1 MSKARVFTVD
11 ELNKMGVE
19 AVANLSLTSVKGDG
33 AQEAY
38 EILRSEIRAMQKKGV
53 TPLPVQP

>member
-1 MSKARVFTVD
+1 VD

-19 AVANLSLTSVKGDG
+19 AVANLSRTSVKGDG